1 MNQIEP
7 EHAQERWRW
16 HVWFRE
22 NFETY
27 GWIRVNPGD
36 GLSLG
41 NFSNSTIV
49 NLCWYTKASIYI
61 TCRIYYNCSFWLP
74 EAKQSLELLGSPVAH
89 HPQAK
94 RRIAPSA
101 NRAKRGVVV
110 WAQTVARRRSV
121 LAWVEKLLVCFSCLF
136 MFASFRVSIDLY
148 AFLMIMM
155 CVYIYI
161 YIYICSLDVS
171 CQILVWVYR
180 DLGSCTVPAQGLRR
194 LRQTPIDVGWTGDTT

>member
-1 MNQIEP
+1 MYEP
-7 EHAQERWRW
+7 NWTGACTGKMK
-16 HVWFRE
+16 VTCLVSGKFR
-22 NFETY
+22 N
-27 GWIRVNPGD
+27 IRVNPGD

-161 YIYICSLDVS
+161 YVHIHMFTWCIMSDISLS
-171 CQILVWVYR
+171 I
-180 DLGSCTVPAQGLRR
+180 
-194 LRQTPIDVGWTGDTT
+194 